1 MENGTNKG
9 KRFRRTIED
18 FICLNCGLNATG
30 NGYTDHCP
38 KCLFGRHVDVMPGD
52 RSEQCHGLMKP
63 MHSVY
68 KGGSYTIYYKCLK
81 CGMQRRFKSA
91 PDDNTDLLIPLLK

>member
-1 MENGTNKG
+1 MIQMENGTNKG

-68 KGGSYTIYYKCLK
+68 KGGRTGIGKGRALQALWEAWYFFS
-81 CGMQRRFKSA
+81 
-91 PDDNTDLLIPLLK
+91 